1 MSRHGKLAVI
11 AVGGNSLI
19 VDDTKQTIPHQYAAV
34 IDACHAIVDMIEA
47 GWNVVITHGNGPQ
60 VGFILRRSELAL
72 SEVIPVPMDYAT
84 ADTQGAIGYMFQ
96 KALHNHLR
104 RRGALR
110 PIMTVV
116 TQVVV
121 DGADP
126 AFAKPAKPIGAFMD
140 ETTAHQRAAQ
150 QGWSVREDAGRG
162 WRRVVPSPAPKTI
175 VEIDTIR
182 QLAEGGAVVIA
193 CGGGGIPV
201 VTAPNGDREGVE
213 AVVDKDHASGL
224 LASELGADLLLISTG
239 VDQVAIHYGRPDQR
253 WLARLSCSEARQY
266 YAEGHFA
273 AGSMG
278 PKVLAIV
285 EYLER
290 GGTAGII
297 TSPPNLLAAIAGE
310 TGTRFVPD
318 SP

>member
-1 MSRHGKLAVI
+1 
-11 AVGGNSLI
+11 
-19 VDDTKQTIPHQYAAV
+19 
-34 IDACHAIVDMIEA
+34 
-47 GWNVVITHGNGPQ
+47 
-60 VGFILRRSELAL
+60 
-72 SEVIPVPMDYAT
+72 
-84 ADTQGAIGYMFQ
+84 
-96 KALHNHLR
+96 
-104 RRGALR
+104 
-110 PIMTVV
+110 
-116 TQVVV
+116 
-121 DGADP
+121 
-126 AFAKPAKPIGAFMD
+126 
-140 ETTAHQRAAQ
+140 
-150 QGWSVREDAGRG
+150 
-162 WRRVVPSPAPKTI
+162 VPSPAPKTI